1 MKKLL
6 KIFLY
11 KIYPKLTK
19 GASVLMD
26 EPATIPLA
34 RLLDSDVTTK
44 RRDLPLHSRDER
56 RRTKGP
62 QGNHSRE
69 L

>member
-1 MKKLL
+1 
-6 KIFLY
+6 
-11 KIYPKLTK
+11 
-19 GASVLMD
+19 MD